1 MDSADDLLI
10 DDVSDELE
18 SACQAAERQALGD
31 VNPNSVPQPAVVA
44 PDASQVFLPAPL
56 PSIQVACAD
65 LQPNLAAGGR
75 TSPQEYEP
83 TMLP

>member
-31 VNPNSVPQPAVVA
+31 IDPNSTPQPAAVA
-44 PDASQVFLPAPL
+44 PD
-56 PSIQVACAD
+56 VAQRFSA
-65 LQPNLAAGGR
+65 R
-75 TSPQEYEP
+75 
-83 TMLP
+83 

>member
-31 VNPNSVPQPAVVA
+31 VNPDSVPQPAVVA
-44 PDASQVFLPAPL
+44 PGASQVFLPAPL

-65 LQPNLAAGGR
+65 RQPATHDG
-75 TSPQEYEP
+75 P
-83 TMLP
+83 